1 MLKSMGFFLHCQ
13 VKTAAYKDH
22 KQKFFKNSLQL
33 VDIVELKRTAIKD
46 V

>member
-1 MLKSMGFFLHCQ
+1 MSKSIGFFLHCQ
-13 VKTAAYKDH
+13 VKIAAYKAH

-33 VDIVELKRTAIKD
+33 VDIVELKRTAIKG